1 MDQLTFHFEW
11 DGQKAHTNQ
20 AKHGVSFRLAM
31 SVLRDP
37 LAITVYDEE
46 HSDFEERWVTLGLSG
61 NGQCL
66 VVVHTVTQTS
76 QTDMLVRIISAR
88 VADRD
93 EQRDYEEM
101 PC

>member
-1 MDQLTFHFEW
+1 MRQFTFHFEW
-11 DGQKAHTNQ
+11 DSQKARTNQ

-37 LAITVYDEE
+37 LAITMYDEE
-46 HSDFEERWVTLGLSG
+46 HSDFEERWVTLGLAG

-66 VVVHTVTQTS
+66 VVIHTVTQAS

-88 VADRD
+88 LADRD

-101 PC
+101 PR